1 MTLAKYED
9 CISGINLQESALIL
23 GNGASISLSKQFNYK
38 NLYEEAKKK
47 KYIDKKSQHLFKSFE
62 TTNFEEILYKLQI
75 CKTVNKAILV
85 DPAEN
90 IISRYYADIKEALIQ
105 IVGTVHPEPYDIF
118 NSFPIDDAG
127 EHNQK
132 DMAEFLC
139 QFKYVINLNYD
150 LLVYYILLSRNSEFA
165 DGFGHKHSDDPLR
178 FCENFISGK
187 TQLFY
192 PHGNLTLAI
201 DDMGE
206 EFKIKR
212 REEATSLLS
221 TIMGEWKS
229 DKLHYPLFVCEGES
243 NKKKEAILKNSY
255 LSYVY
260 RSILP
265 SLPQNIICYGW
276 SVGENDQHILQQILK
291 STESKHLFISIY
303 DKDKDKEPTTIDSE
317 CDAIEG
323 RIHRVNHSVNVDFFS
338 SMDDGCWSK
347 YRTHDDSSVVF

>member
-1 MTLAKYED
+1 MAFKKYED
-9 CISGINLQESALIL
+9 CISGINLKESALIL
-23 GNGASISLSKQFNYK
+23 GNGASISLSKKFNYK
-38 NLYEEAKKK
+38 NLYEEAKEKE
-47 KYIDKKSQHLFKSFE
+47 YIDEKSQHLFKSFE

-75 CKTVNKAILV
+75 CKTVNDAMSV
-85 DPAEN
+85 ADTEE
-90 IISRYYADIKEALIQ
+90 IISHYYADIKKALIR
-105 IVGTVHPEPYDIF
+105 IVGEVHPEPSDIF
-118 NSFPIDDAG
+118 NSFPIDDAR
-127 EHNQK
+127 EHNQEN
-132 DMAEFLC
+132 MAEFLC

-150 LLVYYILLSRNSEFA
+150 LLVYYILLSRSSEFA
-165 DGFGHKHSDDPLR
+165 DGFGNRPDDNHLR

-192 PHGNLTLAI
+192 PHGNLTLSI
-201 DDMGE
+201 DGMGE

-212 REEATSLLS
+212 RGEATSLLS
-221 TIMGEWKS
+221 TIMGEWTS
-229 DKLHYPLFVCEGES
+229 DELHYPLFVCEGES

-303 DKDKDKEPTTIDSE
+303 DKDKAPTTIDSE
-317 CDAIEG
+317 CAAIEG
-323 RIHRVNHSVNVDFFS
+323 RIRHVTTSVNVDFFS

-347 YRTHDDSSVVF
+347 YRTHDDSSAVF